1 MTSDAPDIHTM
12 SGAYALDALEP
23 AEAAAFE
30 RHLES
35 CEACRDEVRSF
46 REAVTSLGDDVAAPA
61 PDRLRA
67 SVLASIGAVRP
78 LPPIV
83 PPDVTDGPADAL
95 VTPSGS
101 VTSSPAEP
109 RPVDGLAQP
118 VDELAVRREAR
129 GRRTTRLLQAV
140 AAVLALVAGATL
152 WHSASLDRQL
162 TAMSAAAA
170 DVTSVLTA
178 PDSTTASS
186 PVSGGGRAAVVVSKA
201 QGRAVLV
208 TDGLTP
214 APAGKTWQIWYI
226 GASGT
231 AAPAGFVP
239 PGEQAAV
246 ALVGD
251 PASAAAVGVT
261 LEPSGGSA
269 QPTTKPVL
277 AVKV

>member
-1 MTSDAPDIHTM
+1 MTSDSPDIHTM
-12 SGAYALDALEP
+12 SGAYALDALEA

-78 LPPIV
+78 LPPVV
-83 PPDVTDGPADAL
+83 PVDVPSDPAEAS

-101 VTSSPAEP
+101 VTPSSAPLQSIGGKALP
-109 RPVDGLAQP
+109 Q
-118 VDELAVRREAR
+118 DELAVRREAR

-140 AAVLALVAGATL
+140 AAVLAVVAGATL
-152 WHSASLDRQL
+152 WHSVSLDRQL
-162 TAMSAAAA
+162 TAVSAAAA

-178 PDSTTASS
+178 PDATTVSS
-186 PVSGGGRAAVVVSKA
+186 PVSGGGRAAVVVSKG

-239 PGEQAAV
+239 AGEQAAV

-251 PASAAAVGVT
+251 PATAAAVGVT

-269 QPTTKPVL
+269 QPTTRPVL